1 MTYFKFKGKD
11 DLWLGK
17 FGKSERTLIPNELLT
32 KKEIDK
38 IKKDC
43 PRLSVEKIFK
53 DVELSPNETYVNFG
67 VRFENDTDYNS
78 KLESRTMC
86 RKLHIKEN
94 VVSDM
99 YGLKIINID
108 EVKNDLQGFMYKI
121 NLNTCS
127 LVPIDRPR
135 TYAAAKKSDF
145 PILGIRDKGYMYAG
159 WNKPRKTGPVV
170 AGIYGQDYF
179 MSTGQ
184 GDDKIRANFDSC
196 DRFYQVVP
204 DDIETYE
211 TRYDVSKDRT
221 HTASVKLDDKGRYDD
236 SRRNTLHKSRA
247 FTQDDLDAYDPDVN
261 RKRYVAILTKN
272 HLNKFVSDYN
282 DACTTVKAFQNRL
295 NNIDIT
301 AVSEWEYGRALDSF
315 KEVISRLKFLNRDIG
330 SISGDN
336 KSAWRTATESDIEND
351 IDRFDKAVAELAKRV
366 SALEKE

>member
-1 MTYFKFKGKD
+1 M
-11 DLWLGK
+11 
-17 FGKSERTLIPNELLT
+17 
-32 KKEIDK
+32 
-38 IKKDC
+38 
-43 PRLSVEKIFK
+43 V
-53 DVELSPNETYVNFG
+53 
-67 VRFENDTDYNS
+67 
-78 KLESRTMC
+78 

-99 YGLKIINID
+99 YRLKIINID

-121 NLNTCS
+121 NLETCS
-127 LVPIDRPR
+127 LVPIDKPR
-135 TYAAAKKSDF
+135 TYAAAKKSEF
-145 PILGIRDKGYMYAG
+145 PILGIRDKGSMYMG
-159 WNKPRKTGPVV
+159 WDQPTKVGPVV
-170 AGIYGQDYF
+170 VGIYGHDYF
-179 MSTGQ
+179 MSTRR
-184 GDDKIRANFDSC
+184 GDDKVRTNFDNC

-221 HTASVKLDDKGRYDD
+221 HTIPVKLDDKGRQDD

-282 DACTTVKAFQNRL
+282 DACATVKAFQNRL

-301 AVSEWEYGRALDSF
+301 TVSEWGYGRALDAF
-315 KEVISRLKFLNRDIG
+315 KEVISRLKSLNSDIG

-336 KSAWRTATESDIEND
+336 KHAWRTATESDIEDD
-351 IDRFDKAVAELAKRV
+351 IDRFDKAVVELAKRM
-366 SALEKE
+366 SGLEKE